1 MIKFVS
7 DTFATNKDDT
17 GMCVGMNAMFATS
30 KRGTWIWPLIDVMF
44 SSNKGSTGIGLG
56 VRVVVFNA
64 TFSNISVIS

>member
-1 MIKFVS
+1 M
-7 DTFATNKDDT
+7 DLTFATNKDDT
-17 GMCVGMNAMFATS
+17 GMWVGNNAMFATS

-44 SSNKGSTGIGLG
+44 SSNKGSAGIGLG